1 MILVISLIFFI
12 NLMEVRIIEKNRDE
26 IKISV
31 KGITPGIAAMIR
43 RAIIAEIPTMAI
55 EWIDF
60 YKNDSILP
68 DEIIANRVGLIPL
81 TFDENFHTLPNECDC
96 NGKGCPKCQVKLYL
110 YKKGP
115 GYVYSGDLKTTDEKV
130 KPLYD
135 KIPITYLNGY
145 FICPNCRYISETES
159 ICPKCGSKMN
169 EYFEELEFEAI
180 AQMGTGKE
188 HAKWQ
193 AGNCGYGYD
202 ENGNFTFNIETT
214 SAYEV
219 EKLFSKAIDV
229 IIKKLN
235 ELKSKV

>member
-1 MILVISLIFFI
+1 
-12 NLMEVRIIEKNRDE
+12 MEVRIIEKNRDE
-26 IKISV
+26 IKINI

-60 YKNDSILP
+60 YKNDSVLP

-81 TFDENFHTLPNECDC
+81 TFDENFHTLPSKCDC

-115 GYVYSGDLKTTDEKV
+115 GYVYSEDLKTTDERV

-135 KIPITYLNGY
+135 KIPITYLNRY
-145 FICPNCRYISETES
+145 FICPNCRYISESES
-159 ICPKCGSKMN
+159 ICKNCKTQMN
-169 EYFEELEFEAI
+169 EYVEELEFEAI
-180 AQMGTGKE
+180 AQLGLGKE

-193 AGNCGYGYD
+193 AGNCGYKYEND
-202 ENGNFTFNIETT
+202 EFIFNIETT
-214 SAYEV
+214 SAYNV
-219 EKLFSKAIDV
+219 ERLFSKAIEV
-229 IIKKLN
+229 IIEKLS
-235 ELKSKV
+235 ELKSKI